1 MKYAKALIEE
11 RYTGHDRI
19 ASVIL
24 METEEDVHEMKKRYE
39 TGDDEDDIKEVI
51 GKLPCALT
59 FSFVNS
65 GGWKMCSSC
74 VKVKNVCKS
83 VDAGPF
89 YMEKNGKR
97 EWSISW
103 TKTNK
108 PWTNREEYK
117 EGDA

>member
-11 RYTGHDRI
+11 RYTKYEKTR
-19 ASVIL
+19 SVLL
-24 METEEDVHEMKKRYE
+24 METEEDVREMNKRYA

-51 GKLPCALT
+51 SKLPCALS

-65 GGWKMCSSC
+65 GGCKMCSSY
-74 VKVKNVCKS
+74 VKVKNVFKS

-89 YMEKNGKR
+89 FMEKNGK

>member
-11 RYTGHDRI
+11 RYTKYEKTR
-19 ASVIL
+19 SVLL
-24 METEEDVHEMKKRYE
+24 METEEDVREMNKRYE

-51 GKLPCALT
+51 SKLPCALA

-65 GGWKMCSSC
+65 GGWKMCSSI
-74 VKVKNVCKS
+74 VKVKNVFKS
-83 VDAGPF
+83 VDIGPF
-89 YMEKNGKR
+89 FMEKNGK

-108 PWTNREEYK
+108 AWTNRPEYK